1 MKNPAI
7 SLLLRIFIVP
17 GMLLMA
23 VPGAL
28 AGQTLFLTFFD
39 QADGESV
46 VKGKEKWVELDSFGF
61 GIEAE
66 TSWTKGGGA
75 SVGKPSPGKLIIE
88 KNLDTASNVI
98 YGYIST
104 GKPFAKVE
112 FQAQK
117 ANGKGVPET
126 YLTFTME
133 GVFVTSVQNKV
144 GTDGIA
150 RETLSFVY
158 RTIKMEYKPKDAKSG
173 ELGAPKTFTWDIPP
187 GTASPSN

>member
-1 MKNPAI
+1 MKNPAM
-7 SLLLRIFIVP
+7 SLLLRIFVVP

-23 VPGAL
+23 APSAL

-75 SVGKPSPGKLIIE
+75 SVGKPNPGKLIIQ
-88 KNLDTASNVI
+88 KNLDTSSSVI
-98 YGYIST
+98 YGYICT
-104 GKPFAKVE
+104 GKSFPKVE

-117 ANGKGVPET
+117 TTGKGVPET

-133 GVFVTSVQNKV
+133 GVFVTSVQNQV

-158 RTIKMEYKPKDAKSG
+158 KTIKMEYKPQDPKSG
-173 ELGAPKTFTWDIPP
+173 LLGAPKIFNWDIPA